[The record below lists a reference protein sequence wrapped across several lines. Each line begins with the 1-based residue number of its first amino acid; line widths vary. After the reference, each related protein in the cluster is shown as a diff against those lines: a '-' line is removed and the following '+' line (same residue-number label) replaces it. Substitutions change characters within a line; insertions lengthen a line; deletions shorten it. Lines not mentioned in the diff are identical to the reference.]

1 MPRTPKHTPTKSQQ
15 GEKPESEDAIM
26 EPMNKALKRM
36 MDTPPETHQE
46 MLRLRRRSGAHKL
59 ASKRGK
65 K

>member
-15 GEKPESEDAIM
+15 GEQPESEDAIV
-26 EPMNKALKRM
+26 EPTNKALKRM
-36 MDTPPETHQE
+36 MDTPPEAHQE
-46 MLRLRRRSGAHKL
+46 MLRRRRSGAHKL